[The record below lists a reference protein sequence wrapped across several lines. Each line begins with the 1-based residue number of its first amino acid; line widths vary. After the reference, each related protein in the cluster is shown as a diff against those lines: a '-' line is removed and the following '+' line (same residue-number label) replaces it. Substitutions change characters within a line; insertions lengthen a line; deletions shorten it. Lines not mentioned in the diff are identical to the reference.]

1 MANSGIEDFHEALAT
16 AGKRALLRCLVEL
29 CTAIG
34 AAESSVLRPMSEAE
48 LGFFV
53 STNQGLTGPSV
64 PKVPIGASFAG
75 IVFRTGQMLAM
86 ADAVRQP
93 GHFGGVDAVVGRATR
108 EYAALPIALGTAMLG
123 VLTVVNRAAA
133 GAQQVRPFT
142 VEELKQAQRTAIALA
157 GPLAILDQLDGSPL
171 QSHRDSPREAFGED
185 FVGDLL
191 ALNET
196 GRRVVRGLVAALPHE
211 LRDGVS

>member
-1 MANSGIEDFHEALAT
+1 MANSGIEDFNEALAT
-16 AGKRALLRCLVEL
+16 AGKGALLRSLAEL
-29 CTAIG
+29 CTAID
-34 AAESSVLRPMSEAE
+34 AAESSVLRPVGEAE
-48 LGFFV
+48 LSFFI
-53 STNQGLTGPSV
+53 STNPGLTGPAV

-93 GHFGGVDAVVGRATR
+93 GHFGGIDTAVGRATR
-108 EYAALPIALGTAMLG
+108 EYAALPIAQGTAMLG
-123 VLTVVNRAAA
+123 VLTMVNRAGG
-133 GAQQVRPFT
+133 GAQSVQPFT
-142 VEELKQAQRTAIALA
+142 VQELKQAQHTAFALA
-157 GPLAILDQLDGSPL
+157 GPLAILDQLNGIGL
-171 QSHRDSPREAFGED
+171 QSQRDDLREAFGEG

-191 ALNET
+191 ALNYT